1 MAILYVLLNKQYI
14 SCSFHDPRQSV
25 RTYVPRQ
32 TDGGG
37 NPLGVI
43 YTADEEELLDSERS
57 AHERLLSE
65 IRVNVRVITDEPS
78 RYHQESERTIS
89 PHGVPVTLK

>member
-43 YTADEEELLDSERS
+43 NTADEEELLDSERS
-57 AHERLLSE
+57 AHERSLSE
-65 IRVNVRVITDEPS
+65 IRINMRVITDEPS
-78 RYHQESERTIS
+78 RYHQESERTII
-89 PHGVPVTLK
+89 PKL

>member
-1 MAILYVLLNKQYI
+1 MKN
-14 SCSFHDPRQSV
+14 CSFHDPRQSV

-32 TDGGG
+32 TDGGD

-43 YTADEEELLDSERS
+43 HTADEEELLDSERS

>member
-1 MAILYVLLNKQYI
+1 MKN
-14 SCSFHDPRQSV
+14 CSFHDPRQSV

-57 AHERLLSE
+57 AHERSLSE

-78 RYHQESERTIS
+78 RYHQECERTIGTAADSITS
-89 PHGVPVTLK
+89 PAQLVC